1 MMRARGS
8 LQQQSSLQQQL
19 IHPGASSTVAQAQL
33 AAGRYRWWVNVL
45 MFLAAVLVL
54 WTRTNQSVAV
64 IPWAKECKWCASPT
78 LRFTHTAP
86 TPPHPT
92 PPRRPTSGTHPS
104 QSADHADAAQVG
116 RGQAVAA
123 LRLLLGVCGV
133 DARRRAAL

>member
-64 IPWAKECKWCASPT
+64 IPWAKECKWCASPER
-78 LRFTHTAP
+78 LYDPPPTHSP
-86 TPPHPT
+86 GWPPP
-92 PPRRPTSGTHPS
+92 
-104 QSADHADAAQVG
+104 A
-116 RGQAVAA
+116 RG
-123 LRLLLGVCGV
+123 G
-133 DARRRAAL
+133 D